1 MQRDPRI
8 ATRIKDV
15 VEKRVGREVVSSK
28 GDIVSEEIE

>member
-15 VEKRVGREVVSSK
+15 VEKRVGREIVSNK
-28 GDIVSEEIE
+28 GDIVMEEIK